1 MLVQLQLYIVSC
13 NYYYYFWVST
23 LDHCYKLTLDPRCV
37 VPIKANILGTNIVLQ
52 RKSSYIRT
60 KLYLLILLLNFDR
73 HVQRP
78 ANEKETLVAVR
89 AVEADVTSVPPVV
102 MQTTTPT
109 STNII
114 ERMLEPE
121 SRETTEISHD
131 VGILSTGNQDANY
144 SQVYT
149 LDDAPSSAEKIRL
162 DEAATVAQAAF
173 KGYLVFFLL
182 FY

>member
-1 MLVQLQLYIVSC
+1 M
-13 NYYYYFWVST
+13 
-23 LDHCYKLTLDPRCV
+23 
-37 VPIKANILGTNIVLQ
+37 
-52 RKSSYIRT
+52 
-60 KLYLLILLLNFDR
+60 YLLILLLNFGR

-121 SRETTEISHD
+121 SRETTELSHD
-131 VGILSTGNQDANY
+131 GGIMSTGNQDANY

-173 KGYLVFFLL
+173 KGYLVIFLFFIITVV
-182 FY
+182 YI